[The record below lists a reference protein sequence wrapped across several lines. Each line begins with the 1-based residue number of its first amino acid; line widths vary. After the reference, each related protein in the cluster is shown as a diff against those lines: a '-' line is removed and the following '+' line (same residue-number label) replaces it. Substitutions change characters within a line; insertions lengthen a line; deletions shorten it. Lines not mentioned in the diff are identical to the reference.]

1 MGIVLTGMGR
11 DGASGLFELH
21 RAGGI
26 TVAQSEE
33 SCVVFGMPREAIR
46 LGAAQH
52 VLAPPEIV
60 ELIRSCTATPYPNR
74 GGSG

>member
-11 DGASGLFELH
+11 DGAAGLLELQ
-21 RAGGI
+21 RAGGL
-26 TVAQSEE
+26 TVAQSED
-33 SCVVFGMPREAIR
+33 SCVVFEMPREAIR

-60 ELIRSCTATPYPNR
+60 ALIRACTATPYPTGR
-74 GGSG
+74 